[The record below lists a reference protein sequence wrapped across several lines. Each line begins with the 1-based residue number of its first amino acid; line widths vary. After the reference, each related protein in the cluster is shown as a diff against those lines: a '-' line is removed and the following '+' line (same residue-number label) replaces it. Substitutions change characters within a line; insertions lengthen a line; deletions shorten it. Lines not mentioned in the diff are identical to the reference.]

1 LNHKGLRHLRFKRW
15 LPKLAFGWPLLAVV
29 LLLAGCNGAR
39 IMMPT
44 PNVHLDP
51 KRNFFADLVRDL
63 KSTEVKLFYI
73 TNRAPEQ
80 DEKGNLHYGYSAFH
94 MT

>member
-1 LNHKGLRHLRFKRW
+1 
-15 LPKLAFGWPLLAVV
+15 
-29 LLLAGCNGAR
+29 
-39 IMMPT
+39 MMPT

-51 KRNFFADLVRDL
+51 KRNFFADLARGL

-80 DEKGNLHYGYSAFH
+80 DEKGNLHYG
-94 MT
+94 